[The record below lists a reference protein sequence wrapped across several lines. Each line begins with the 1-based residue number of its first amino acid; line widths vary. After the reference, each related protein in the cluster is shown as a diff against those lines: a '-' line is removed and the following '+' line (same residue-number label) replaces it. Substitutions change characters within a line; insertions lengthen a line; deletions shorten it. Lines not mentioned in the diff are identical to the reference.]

1 MTSFESRE
9 RAVSQYQTSVSIKAV
24 IPKKEIVAG
33 KGRIEEKENKG
44 NRGRWEIYRIKKQR

>member
-24 IPKKEIVAG
+24 IPKKEIVRG
-33 KGRIEEKENKG
+33 KGRIEEKGE
-44 NRGRWEIYRIKKQR
+44 